1 MPMTVNS
8 DNGKHLATTPQGLSY
23 SHGKLMADDNE
34 TPPKTAPLAP
44 WGTHER
50 AGQNPFPIYPSEQ
63 AAHAAYWRHKE
74 SFAVARRRADERAKD
89 NYIDRDRD

>member
-1 MPMTVNS
+1 
-8 DNGKHLATTPQGLSY
+8 
-23 SHGKLMADDNE
+23 MAEDDSN

-50 AGQNPFPIYPSEQ
+50 AGQNPFPIYQHEQ
-63 AAHAAYWRHKE
+63 AARAAYWKNKE
-74 SFAVARRRADERAKD
+74 SFAVARRQAAERARD